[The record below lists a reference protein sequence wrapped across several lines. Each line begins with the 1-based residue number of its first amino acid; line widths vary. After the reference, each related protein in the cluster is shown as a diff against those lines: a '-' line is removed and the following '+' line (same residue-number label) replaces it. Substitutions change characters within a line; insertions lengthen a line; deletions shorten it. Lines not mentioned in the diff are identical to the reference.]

1 MAPVTAWRVCAPR
14 YAGTAFSGEG
24 ARIHGG
30 RWNSKGRAILYASES
45 VSLAVLEQLV
55 HAEDPAVP
63 DAFVVVSAALDGDA
77 IEVLPSSSLPD
88 DWRTYPAPPSTRRIG
103 DAWLSEG
110 RSLALKVPS
119 VTVRSQHDYLID
131 PAHPDFAGVEVSDP
145 EPLDL
150 DSGITG
156 VSRPG

>member
-1 MAPVTAWRVCAPR
+1 MAPVTAWRICALE

-30 RWNSKGRAILYASES
+30 RWNSKGRAVVYASES

-55 HAEDPAVP
+55 HAEDPAVL
-63 DAFVVVSAALDGDA
+63 DAFVVVSVTLDEDA
-77 IEVLPSSSLPD
+77 IEVLPPSSLPD

-103 DAWLSEG
+103 DTWLSEG

-119 VTVRSQHDYLID
+119 VTVRGQHNYLID
-131 PAHPDFAGVEVSDP
+131 PAHPGFEGIEVSDP

-150 DSGITG
+150 DPRITG
-156 VSRPG
+156 V